1 MAKSHSSYTKSVFIN
16 VVPKIYTLNVIFL
29 YFLEQ
34 LFDVP
39 NISILVWIILAQY
52 FFYGSGHQP
61 TFPNISWEAA
71 FVGTSGVFTS
81 NIIPATLIII
91 NTFCS
96 YILMGL
102 LLPLLLITPFTV
114 FVMMPSVIGK
124 KSNDFQLTSTR
135 GEVGLIERSN
145 LTFSSMFVLSC
156 KYIMGHGIRVS
167 ITLVAFPYC
176 IY

>member
-1 MAKSHSSYTKSVFIN
+1 M
-16 VVPKIYTLNVIFL
+16 LNLFFL
-29 YFLEQ
+29 YSYFSEQ
-34 LFDVP
+34 LFDIP

-71 FVGTSGVFTS
+71 FVGTSGVFIS

-96 YILMGL
+96 YILMGM
-102 LLPLLLITPFTV
+102 LLPLLLIMPFTV
-114 FVMMPSVIGK
+114 FILMPSVVGR
-124 KSNDFQLTSTR
+124 KSNNLQLASMR
-135 GEVGLIERSN
+135 GEVGLIERSS
-145 LTFSSMFVLSC
+145 LTLSAMFILSC

-167 ITLVAFPYC
+167 TTLINTITDSASK
-176 IY
+176 